1 MRKTSFILLAGMVLA
16 LVSVIPTDVRAEEP
30 GKKQLDAPVAAVK
43 PHPAPLIL
51 KGLHLNDR
59 QQSSKSGQR
68 IFETNFPIFESW
80 ESQNGLIDLR
90 KHYPRK
96 TAEKRLQKTL
106 GIDGP
111 QLKFHYGP
119 GPRVYYIDGLQT
131 SQLGYRLQQ
140 LNAP

>member
-1 MRKTSFILLAGMVLA
+1 MRKTSFTLLTGMLLA
-16 LVSVIPTDVRAEEP
+16 LVNLSPAELRSDETET
-30 GKKQLDAPVAAVK
+30 PVTAVK
-43 PHPAPLIL
+43 PHEQIIL
-51 KGLHLNDR
+51 SH
-59 QQSSKSGQR
+59 
-68 IFETNFPIFESW
+68 IPVFEHW
-80 ESQNGLIDLR
+80 ESKNGPIDLR

-119 GPRVYYIDGLQT
+119 GPRVYYINGLPT

-140 LNAP
+140 LNSP

>member
-1 MRKTSFILLAGMVLA
+1 MRKTSFNLLAGILLA
-16 LVSVIPTDVRAEEP
+16 LVSLISTEVRSEEP
-30 GKKQLDAPVAAVK
+30 GKKQREAPVAAVK

-51 KGLHLNDR
+51 KDW

-68 IFETNFPIFESW
+68 ILVPKFPNFESW